1 MTNSMDL
8 DGLLAAK
15 RKLHLLF
22 LLDESTSMNAGGKM
36 NALNDAIR
44 ENIPEIKDAAS
55 ECSKAQIVVRAAKFA
70 STPAWHI
77 RDEIPIEKFQWQT
90 LAVGGG
96 ATALGAALDFVRT
109 EAFSVESMGARG
121 FAPVIILVSDGQPT
135 DRYEGPLQSLTASG
149 YGKASIRSA
158 IAIGD
163 DADFGPLQR
172 FVGNSGGQV
181 VRANGKLELKK
192 FMAELV
198 THSIHESVGG
208 AAQAAP
214 PPVAPSQPAS
224 APGSSQNNSLIF
236 P

>member
-1 MTNSMDL
+1 MTNSMNL
-8 DGLLAAK
+8 DALLAAK

-22 LLDESTSMNAGGKM
+22 VLDESSSMRSQGKM

-70 STPAWHI
+70 SLTAWHI
-77 RDEIPIEKFQWQT
+77 QDEVPIENFQWIP

-96 ATALGAALDFVRT
+96 STALGRALDFVRT
-109 EAFSVESMGARG
+109 EAFSVEAMGTRG

-135 DRYEGPLQSLTASG
+135 DQYEGPLQTLTASG
-149 YGKASIRSA
+149 YGKVSIRSA

-163 DADFGPLQR
+163 DADFKPLQQ

-192 FMAELV
+192 FMGELL
-198 THSIHESVGG
+198 THSIQASVAGTG
-208 AAQAAP
+208 PTAP
-214 PPVAPSQPAS
+214 PPPAS
-224 APGSSQNNSLIF
+224 NPLRSKSSSTANNSLIF
-236 P
+236 